1 MFFRKEINPYNVTDK
16 LVFRNL
22 DKTLTL
28 TVKAHAGTLVVGI
41 KKAYERIAVLKDESP
56 EEEKVAAARMY
67 AVTIFGE
74 VQGAKLCEFYGDPLT
89 VIQACSACLEELRP
103 KIIKVQKRK

>member
-1 MFFRKEINPYNVTDK
+1 MFFRREINPYNVTDK

-28 TVKAHAGTLVVGI
+28 TVKANAGTLVVGI

-56 EEEKVAAARMY
+56 DEEKATAARMY
-67 AVTIFGE
+67 AETIFGE
-74 VQGAKLCEFYGDPLT
+74 EQGAKLYEFYGDPLT
-89 VIQACSACLEELRP
+89 VIQACSACLDDLRD
-103 KIIKVQKRK
+103 KIIKAQKR